1 MCGCRRRV
9 SWRWRMTG
17 SGSADSLWSR
27 LFLFVVGCIVGAPT
41 LRYRDATT
49 PSFDAA
55 LPGLSHFLVAVPV
68 LLLRRC
74 WLSQYAD
81 SGLSIAAPARP
92 PRRAAPN
99 QSRPGHLHTLSLAV
113 VSSPP
118 SSCSSSTGLIL
129 SVVSR
134 PVSRRRT
141 VYKTP
146 YQTYGAIRSR

>member
-1 MCGCRRRV
+1 MYDCPRRV

-17 SGSADSLWSR
+17 SGSADSVWSQ

-68 LLLRRC
+68 LLLR
-74 WLSQYAD
+74 LSTRTRAYR
-81 SGLSIAAPARP
+81 SPPPPA
-92 PRRAAPN
+92 RRAAPN

-118 SSCSSSTGLIL
+118 SSCSSSTGLIH

>member
-1 MCGCRRRV
+1 MYDCRRRV

-17 SGSADSLWSR
+17 SGSADSVWSR

-68 LLLRRC
+68 LLLRSC
-74 WLSQYAD
+74 VGCLSTRTRAYR
-81 SGLSIAAPARP
+81 SP
-92 PRRAAPN
+92 PPPAAPN